1 MKNAKISSNKSFG
14 IVFFAVFFLISFW
27 SFRGDFDQIK
37 IFPLIIS
44 IIFLLLGLINSKFLS
59 PLNKLWVK
67 FGLLLGSII
76 APIIMMFIFF
86 LVLTPISFI
95 MKMLGKDLMGIKYND
110 NKSYWI
116 NRNKTV
122 GTMKKQF

>member
-1 MKNAKISSNKSFG
+1 MKNAKISSYKSFG

-59 PLNKLWVK
+59 PLNKLWAK

-76 APIIMMFIFF
+76 APIIMMFILPVEFHHF
-86 LVLTPISFI
+86 YR
-95 MKMLGKDLMGIKYND
+95 ML
-110 NKSYWI
+110 W
-116 NRNKTV
+116 V
-122 GTMKKQF
+122 

>member
-1 MKNAKISSNKSFG
+1 MKNAKISSYKSFG